1 MKYLL
6 ITILITSIC
15 SNLFSELTNDHEHH
29 HGHSGEML
37 GFTFSYVVMESDE
50 SNSDGPMYG
59 IHYSKHSGK
68 KLFNHSYDYALGLHY
83 MNNAHPHIALMAGIM
98 FDLSETTKLGIMP
111 TYSFL
116 KHDHSAHN
124 RTMPMNMNMNMN
136 MNQNDWETE
145 LGIHLELMFKTSILN
160 QELNPVINYGYSKD
174 HSHYSIGLHF
184 HL

>member
-6 ITILITSIC
+6 ITILSASIC
-15 SNLFSELTNDHEHH
+15 SNLFSELMNEHEHH
-29 HGHSGEML
+29 HEHSADML

-68 KLFNHSYDYALGLHY
+68 KLFNRSYDYALGLHY
-83 MNNAHPHIALMAGIM
+83 MNNAHPHIAFMAGIM

-124 RTMPMNMNMNMN
+124 RTMPMNMMN
-136 MNQNDWETE
+136 MNQNDWEKE

-174 HSHYSIGLHF
+174 HTHYSIGLHF